1 MTLFLR
7 SYPPFLLS
15 FKIPNSLTPDRIVV
29 DNLLPSNFTTMSKRT
44 VFTTLTSLPTGITRE
59 IVLESLH
66 DHVAMIDLNP
76 LVEERH
82 AIKAPAK
89 ATPEEFHCIWY
100 SMTDKIQYLPGGMY
114 SGKVT
119 YSACFHDLSNGLQTH
134 CYAPMGLDIKGK
146 WTVGGTL
153 PHEPVEPV
161 EMGLGAPKHGL
172 WLREDVDMKCN
183 VLMTSFVKKTLKKAH
198 ATLVERLVEKSHLL
212 EAEAHN
218 SRIWETK
225 SNYSYHSSRT
235 NGSRFQT
242 PLASPD
248 LSSTSRFSGT
258 TVSPDFPAP
267 SRSSP
272 EPDGR
277 DRKSYNA
284 YPGAWSSPS
293 LHQVDPAYQAAN
305 PYSLDAKHQS
315 FQSVDARHPVYQGR
329 DPTSQPFPSDAKH
342 QSFQSVDVR
351 HPSYQGSDPTSQPYR
366 AGDPRQQS
374 YHPRDSKQHSIDAVE
389 LPSQSEYVAELDASD
404 AGLRPAPL
412 RTR

>member
-1 MTLFLR
+1 
-7 SYPPFLLS
+7 
-15 FKIPNSLTPDRIVV
+15 
-29 DNLLPSNFTTMSKRT
+29 MSKRT
-44 VFTTLTSLPTGITRE
+44 VFTTLTSLPAGITRE

-66 DHVAMIDLNP
+66 NHVEMIDLNP

-82 AIKAPAK
+82 PIKAPAK

-119 YSACFHDLSNGLQTH
+119 YSACFHDLVNGLQTH

-146 WTVGGTL
+146 WTLGGSL

-161 EMGLGAPKHGL
+161 EIGLGAPKQGL

-183 VLMTSFVKKTLKKAH
+183 ILMTTFVKKTLKKAH

-225 SNYSYHSSRT
+225 SNYSYHSSAT
-235 NGSRFQT
+235 NSTRFQA
-242 PLASPD
+242 PHPSPD
-248 LSSTSRFSGT
+248 PSSISRFSGSAG
-258 TVSPDFPAP
+258 SPGFTAP

-272 EPDGR
+272 DPEDR
-277 DRKSYNA
+277 DRKSYTP
-284 YPGAWSSPS
+284 YPSAWSSPA
-293 LHQVDPAYQAAN
+293 LHNVDPACQAAN
-305 PYSLDAKHQS
+305 PYAPDAKHQS
-315 FQSVDARHPVYQGR
+315 FQPLNARHHSYQSG
-329 DPTSQPFPSDAKH
+329 DPTSQA
-342 QSFQSVDVR
+342 
-351 HPSYQGSDPTSQPYR
+351 YR
-366 AGDPRQQS
+366 AGDLRQQP
-374 YHPRDSKQHSIDAVE
+374 YNTGDAKQHSFDAVE
-389 LPSQSEYVAELDASD
+389 LPSQNTYVAELDASD
-404 AGLRPAPL
+404 PSLRPAPL

>member
-1 MTLFLR
+1 MLLTVKHGLWLVALGRIACKQFNCQLL
-7 SYPPFLLS
+7 SYSEELKLSKTQRTRQVWWAASFVPYGPIDCMSHGLDCWSAQIALYDPIPTSPFPLS
-15 FKIPNSLTPDRIVV
+15 FKNFHIHASHLPPDRIIV
-29 DNLLPSNFTTMSKRT
+29 NRLLASNFATMSRRT

-66 DHVAMIDLNP
+66 NHVSMIDLNP

-100 SMTDKIQYLPGGMY
+100 SMTDKVQYLPGGMY

-183 VLMTSFVKKTLKKAH
+183 ILMTSFVKKTLKKAH
-198 ATLVERLVEKSHLL
+198 ATLVDRLVEKSHLL

-235 NGSRFQT
+235 DSSRFQA

-258 TVSPDFPAP
+258 TTSPGFPAP

-272 EPDGR
+272 EPEGQ
-277 DRKSYNA
+277 DRKSYNP
-284 YPGAWSSPS
+284 YPGVWSSP
-293 LHQVDPAYQAAN
+293 
-305 PYSLDAKHQS
+305 
-315 FQSVDARHPVYQGR
+315 
-329 DPTSQPFPSDAKH
+329 
-342 QSFQSVDVR
+342 
-351 HPSYQGSDPTSQPYR
+351 
-366 AGDPRQQS
+366 
-374 YHPRDSKQHSIDAVE
+374 
-389 LPSQSEYVAELDASD
+389 
-404 AGLRPAPL
+404 
-412 RTR
+412 

>member
-1 MTLFLR
+1 
-7 SYPPFLLS
+7 
-15 FKIPNSLTPDRIVV
+15 
-29 DNLLPSNFTTMSKRT
+29 MSKRT

-66 DHVAMIDLNP
+66 NHVEMIDLNP

-82 AIKAPAK
+82 PIKAPAK

-119 YSACFHDLSNGLQTH
+119 YNACFHDLSNGLQTH

-146 WTVGGTL
+146 WTLGGTL
-153 PHEPVEPV
+153 AHEPVEPV

-183 VLMTSFVKKTLKKAH
+183 ILMTSFVKKTLKKAH

-235 NGSRFQT
+235 DSSRFQA
-242 PLASPD
+242 PLPSPD
-248 LSSTSRFSGT
+248 PSSISRLSGSTT
-258 TVSPDFPAP
+258 SPGFPAP

-272 EPDGR
+272 DLEGQ
-277 DRKSYNA
+277 DRKSYTP
-284 YPGAWSSPS
+284 YPGTWSSPS
-293 LHQVDPAYQAAN
+293 PHHVDPAYQAAN
-305 PYSLDAKHQS
+305 PYAMDAKHQS
-315 FQSVDARHPVYQGR
+315 FQSLDPRH
-329 DPTSQPFPSDAKH
+329 H
-342 QSFQSVDVR
+342 
-351 HPSYQGSDPTSQPYR
+351 SYQGGDPRSQPYR
-366 AGDPRQQS
+366 AAELRQQP
-374 YHPRDSKQHSIDAVE
+374 YHNGDSKQQPFDAVE
-389 LPSQSEYVAELDASD
+389 LPSHGTPVAELDASD
-404 AGLRPAPL
+404 PSLRPAPL

>member
-1 MTLFLR
+1 
-7 SYPPFLLS
+7 
-15 FKIPNSLTPDRIVV
+15 
-29 DNLLPSNFTTMSKRT
+29 MSKRT
-44 VFTTLTSLPTGITRE
+44 IFTTLTSLPTGITRE

-66 DHVAMIDLNP
+66 NHVEMIDLNP

-82 AIKAPAK
+82 PIKAPAK

-100 SMTDKIQYLPGGMY
+100 SLTDKIQYLPGGLY

-161 EMGLGAPKHGL
+161 EMGLGAPKRGL

-183 VLMTSFVKKTLKKAH
+183 ILMTSFVKKTLKKAH

-218 SRIWETK
+218 SRIWETN

-235 NGSRFQT
+235 DNTRFQA
-242 PLASPD
+242 PLGSPD
-248 LSSTSRFSGT
+248 PSNNSRFSGST
-258 TVSPDFPAP
+258 ASPGFSGPSRLSPD
-267 SRSSP
+267 P
-272 EPDGR
+272 EGR
-277 DRKSYNA
+277 DRKSYNS
-284 YPGAWSSPS
+284 YPSAWSSPS
-293 LHQVDPAYQAAN
+293 LQQVDPAYQAAN
-305 PYSLDAKHQS
+305 PYAPDAKHQS
-315 FQSVDARHPVYQGR
+315 FQSHDARHPAYQGG
-329 DPTSQPFPSDAKH
+329 DPT
-342 QSFQSVDVR
+342 
-351 HPSYQGSDPTSQPYR
+351 TEPYR
-366 AGDPRQQS
+366 TGDPRQQPG
-374 YHPRDSKQHSIDAVE
+374 YTGDFKPQTFE
-389 LPSQSEYVAELDASD
+389 LPSQDVRYAELDASD
-404 AGLRPAPL
+404 PSLKPAPL

>member
-1 MTLFLR
+1 
-7 SYPPFLLS
+7 
-15 FKIPNSLTPDRIVV
+15 
-29 DNLLPSNFTTMSKRT
+29 MSKRT
-44 VFTTLTSLPTGITRE
+44 IFTTLTSLPQGITRE
-59 IVLESLH
+59 VVLESLH
-66 DHVAMIDLNP
+66 NHVEMIDLNP

-82 AIKAPAK
+82 PIKAPAK

-119 YSACFHDLSNGLQTH
+119 YNACFHDLGNGLQTH

-161 EMGLGAPKHGL
+161 EMGLGAPKKGL

-183 VLMTSFVKKTLKKAH
+183 ILMTSFVKKTLKKAH

-225 SNYSYHSSRT
+225 SNYSYQSSRT
-235 NGSRFQT
+235 DNSRFQA
-242 PLASPD
+242 PVPSPD
-248 LSSTSRFSGT
+248 PSSISRFSGPT
-258 TVSPDFPAP
+258 GSPGFPVPSKTSPDL
-267 SRSSP
+267 
-272 EPDGR
+272 EGR
-277 DRKSYNA
+277 DRKSYTP
-284 YPGAWSSPS
+284 YSSSAWSSPT

-305 PYSLDAKHQS
+305 PYALDAKHQS
-315 FQSVDARHPVYQGR
+315 FQSLDPRH
-329 DPTSQPFPSDAKH
+329 H
-342 QSFQSVDVR
+342 
-351 HPSYQGSDPTSQPYR
+351 SYQGGDPTQQPFH

-374 YHPRDSKQHSIDAVE
+374 YQGGDQTMQPYRTGDQRQQAYHTGDSKHHSFDAVE
-389 LPSQSEYVAELDASD
+389 LPSQSAFVAELDASD
-404 AGLRPAPL
+404 HSLKPAPL